1 VTVVIAGGSGFLG
14 QKLSRRL
21 TSHGHAVV
29 VLSRNAAGTGSG
41 RIQWQPD
48 GSPGALPGHLEG
60 VDAVVNIAGEGIAE
74 RWWTASRK
82 RELLSSR
89 LLSTRTLARAIAACT
104 KPPGVFV
111 SGSAVGYYGPRGDEP
126 VTETAAPG
134 SDFLA
139 RLCIEWEQE
148 ARAAESPRTRV
159 ATVRT
164 GLALA
169 KDGGALAKM
178 LPLFRL
184 GLGATIGSGHQFMPW
199 VHADDWAA
207 MVTWMITDDRV
218 TGAFNAT
225 APESVT
231 NREFTRTLG
240 QVLRRPAVLPAPAF
254 VLRAALGEMSS
265 MLITGQRVLPAA
277 AGQLGFRFAHR
288 TLEPALRSLNL

>member
-1 VTVVIAGGSGFLG
+1 
-14 QKLSRRL
+14 
-21 TSHGHAVV
+21 
-29 VLSRNAAGTGSG
+29 
-41 RIQWQPD
+41 
-48 GSPGALPGHLEG
+48 
-60 VDAVVNIAGEGIAE
+60 
-74 RWWTASRK
+74 
-82 RELLSSR
+82 
-89 LLSTRTLARAIAACT
+89 
-104 KPPGVFV
+104 
-111 SGSAVGYYGPRGDEP
+111 
-126 VTETAAPG
+126 
-134 SDFLA
+134 
-139 RLCIEWEQE
+139 
-148 ARAAESPRTRV
+148 
-159 ATVRT
+159 
-164 GLALA
+164 
-169 KDGGALAKM
+169 
-178 LPLFRL
+178 
-184 GLGATIGSGHQFMPW
+184 MPW